1 MAAAARSC
9 YWGRRCGRVA
19 ARAIR
24 GLLYCCPCAAD
35 AVVSPRVWAVMMKQG
50 TEACSILLATR
61 GDVMRW
67 QGAALRGGFAVCC
80 LVRLGG
86 AFLPIAIPDVPE
98 LRHFSCFEGM
108 LLKKRFRIRSCG
120 RLEVGWRGKSCRF
133 PMQASLRKIRIYKA
147 PVQSY
152 ARLRYIVTPSH
163 SRNSTYFQ
171 SATTSNF
178 RPKIQQHCFEFAVAM
193 HLRQS
198 MQAIAG
204 TRARIVLIR

>member
-1 MAAAARSC
+1 
-9 YWGRRCGRVA
+9 
-19 ARAIR
+19 
-24 GLLYCCPCAAD
+24 
-35 AVVSPRVWAVMMKQG
+35 MKQG
-50 TEACSILLATR
+50 TEVCSIFLATR

-67 QGAALRGGFAVCC
+67 QGAALRGGFAVYC

-133 PMQASLRKIRIYKA
+133 PMKASLRKIRIYKA

-171 SATTSNF
+171 PATTSNF
-178 RPKIQQHCFEFAVAM
+178 GPKIQQHGFAASRRADSTLLLRPRIRCRCGFYLPGNAAGETHAFALDRDNCEARF
-193 HLRQS
+193 HLFCK
-198 MQAIAG
+198 
-204 TRARIVLIR
+204 LIKMKLFHECCGILSWDF